1 MTNNIHCNAR
11 HIGIHFEAVL
21 TIQIHKV
28 ADIFPF
34 GNVKGTLMLA
44 CLIA

>member
-1 MTNNIHCNAR
+1 MAINIHCNAR

-28 ADIFPF
+28 DNIFPF
-34 GNVKGTLMLA
+34 SNVKGTLKLA